1 MYMMTK
7 GMSAPST
14 TSSTAMMFTGMIHA
28 RLLTPLSVLA
38 VQSAGMKDNTFVM
51 QALYIHTPSCII

>member
-7 GMSAPST
+7 GISAPSN
-14 TSSTAMMFTGMIHA
+14 SSAAMMATGMIHA

-38 VQSAGMKDNTFVM
+38 GQSAGMKDNTLAT
-51 QALYIHTPSCII
+51 QAM